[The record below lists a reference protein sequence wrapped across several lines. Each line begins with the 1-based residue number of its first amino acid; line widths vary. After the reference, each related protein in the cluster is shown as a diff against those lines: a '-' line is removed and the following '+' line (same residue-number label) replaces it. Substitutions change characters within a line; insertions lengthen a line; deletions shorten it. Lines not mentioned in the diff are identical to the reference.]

1 MAGLPFPS
9 PGDLPNPGIE
19 PGSPALQV
27 DSLPSAPPG
36 KSQPSLRTS
45 FKLCYVYIM
54 EYYAVIKRNLAAQHV
69 VIQKD
74 VQDIFKQQKAR
85 CITMWWYATICWGRK
100 GCINVKSLK
109 VQRLSLVGYTRS
121 C

>member
-1 MAGLPFPS
+1 
-9 PGDLPNPGIE
+9 
-19 PGSPALQV
+19 
-27 DSLPSAPPG
+27 
-36 KSQPSLRTS
+36 
-45 FKLCYVYIM
+45 M

-85 CITMWWYATICWGRK
+85 CITVWWYATICWGRK